1 MKQLLSA
8 GNDRD
13 REDLHKRKK
22 ENKGEA
28 KGKE

>member
-13 REDLHKRKK
+13 REDLHRKEKRK
-22 ENKGEA
+22 
-28 KGKE
+28 GKTKPT

>member
-22 ENKGEA
+22 ENKGA